1 MKKTPPTPRRLPLAT
16 NAVLHELED
25 SLLREM
31 EAASNDGSEQRM
43 EAAIAVACDRIDE
56 VMTQLTALEPPQRP
70 IACGARCP
78 WCCHVKVN
86 LSAPEALRIADH
98 VRAHKT
104 ATEQA
109 EILARIVATDAETRG
124 RTTLERAAAPRPCP
138 LLEDDNCS
146 VHPVR
151 PFACRG
157 ANSFDATVCKRAVT
171 ERAPQMVPAYAPQLR
186 VASIARG
193 AITFG
198 GAAGGIDARPLELV
212 AAMRIALE
220 RPNARE
226 RWSGGMPVFSQAIDE
241 EAHRQILQMLKHPR
255 R

>member
-1 MKKTPPTPRRLPLAT
+1 MKKTPSTQRRLPLAT
-16 NAVLHELED
+16 NAVLRELED

-31 EAASNDGSEQRM
+31 EAASKAGSAARM
-43 EAAIAVACDRIDE
+43 ETALAGACDRIDQVTTE
-56 VMTQLTALEPPQRP
+56 VKALEPPQHQ

-86 LSAPEALRIADH
+86 VSAPEALRIADH
-98 VRAHKT
+98 VRTHK
-104 ATEQA
+104 APTEQA
-109 EILARIVATDAETRG
+109 EILARVVATDAETRG

-138 LLEDDNCS
+138 LLQDDNCS

-157 ANSFDATVCKRAVT
+157 ANSFDAAVCKRAVT
-171 ERAPQMVPAYAPQLR
+171 ERAPQTVPAYGPQLR
-186 VASIARG
+186 IASIARG

-212 AAMRIALE
+212 AAIRIALE

-226 RWSGGMPVFSQAIDE
+226 RWASGMPTFSQAIDE
-241 EAHRQILQMLKHPR
+241 EAHQQILQMLQHPKR
-255 R
+255 